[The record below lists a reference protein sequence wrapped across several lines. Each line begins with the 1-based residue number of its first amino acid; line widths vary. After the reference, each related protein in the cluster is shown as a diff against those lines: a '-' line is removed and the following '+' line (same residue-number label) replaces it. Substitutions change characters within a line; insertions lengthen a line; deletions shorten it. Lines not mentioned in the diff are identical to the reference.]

1 MENKRVLKSIN
12 KNNNCSDFSKNNFV
26 INTQTKLNDDKCHN
40 MGNNKV
46 NNNVNDYM
54 LSNFTSCNCNL
65 DDVLKVST
73 NNTGLLVKDGYGMSN
88 CNIDNDSNLRI
99 GNVDRHYKTDL
110 QLFPRPFLTT
120 PNVQKGELKPDIE
133 SRIQS
138 SEQQQKQTGNYTYDQ
153 DRVYTPLLSN
163 VSKSQSPEHIVQE
176 YVNSSWVR
184 GGTNTRQ
191 IINDLEYLSKSSDND
206 AIKTELLNK
215 KAYLQTYLR

>member
-73 NNTGLLVKDGYGMSN
+73 NNTGLIVKDGYGMSN

-206 AIKTELLNK
+206 AIKTELLNQ

>member
-1 MENKRVLKSIN
+1 
-12 KNNNCSDFSKNNFV
+12 
-26 INTQTKLNDDKCHN
+26 

-73 NNTGLLVKDGYGMSN
+73 NNTGLIVKDGYGMSN

-138 SEQQQKQTGNYTYDQ
+138 SEQQQKQTGEYTYNQ

-206 AIKTELLNK
+206 AIKTELLNQ